1 MAEKKE
7 KLFDQ
12 FPPVTTEQWREK
24 VDADLKGVPF
34 EKKLVW
40 RTNEGFNVN
49 PMYRLEDIADLKT
62 TDTLPGQYP
71 YVRGTRDNNNW
82 LTRQAIIA
90 DNIQEANEKA
100 LDVLTKGVNSLYF
113 KLSKNQI
120 NAADVK
126 ALLAGVDLSSVEINL
141 GCCPGHAKELCG
153 ILVEI
158 IKRVVL

>member
-82 LTRQAIIA
+82 LTRQACRPS
-90 DNIQEANEKA
+90 D
-100 LDVLTKGVNSLYF
+100 
-113 KLSKNQI
+113 
-120 NAADVK
+120 
-126 ALLAGVDLSSVEINL
+126 
-141 GCCPGHAKELCG
+141 C
-153 ILVEI
+153 
-158 IKRVVL
+158 